1 MANFFGT
8 YTNKVDE
15 KGRVSLPARFRH
27 AIDGSG
33 FKGVMLSPD
42 AQKGAIDGCDFERID
57 RLVAAIDDPATP
69 ASEKA
74 RARTLM
80 TRIQEQPID
89 KAGRIVLPKE
99 LAELAGIG
107 DSALFTGIGPTFRI
121 WSPERFRA
129 QDAGNDAGSIVDL
142 PVASKP
148 NGPVSNGGA
157 G

>member
-15 KGRVSLPARFRH
+15 KGRVSVPARFRN
-27 AIDGSG
+27 AIAGSNYQ
-33 FKGVMLSPD
+33 GVMLSPD
-42 AQKGAIDGCDFERID
+42 TKLGAIDGCDFERID
-57 RLVAAIDDPATP
+57 RLVDAIDDPATP
-69 ASEKA
+69 ASEKQ

-107 DSALFTGIGPTFRI
+107 DSAVFAGIGPTFQI
-121 WSPERFRA
+121 WSPKAFKKHSGA
-129 QDAGNDAGSIVDL
+129 SDGAGSIADL
-142 PVASKP
+142 PVAP
-148 NGPVSNGGA
+148 RTNGATP
-157 G
+157 